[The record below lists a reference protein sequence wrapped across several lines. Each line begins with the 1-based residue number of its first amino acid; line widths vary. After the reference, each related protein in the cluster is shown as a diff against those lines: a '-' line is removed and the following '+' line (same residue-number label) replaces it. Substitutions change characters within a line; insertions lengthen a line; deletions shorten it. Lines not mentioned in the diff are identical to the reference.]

1 MVVFMVNFGWLP
13 RWPERGLSD
22 FSPSQHRWC
31 QQSSKCACWPFWWLQ
46 TACQISKLSPP
57 AAALLVKVQ
66 QRPAQ
71 QNSCFGYM
79 VAVTS
84 C

>member
-1 MVVFMVNFGWLP
+1 V
-13 RWPERGLSD
+13 
-22 FSPSQHRWC
+22 
-31 QQSSKCACWPFWWLQ
+31 
-46 TACQISKLSPP
+46 
-57 AAALLVKVQ
+57 ALAEVQ

-84 C
+84 G